1 MLRLFAAIIIM
12 MTISYGCSD
21 NNNIN
26 SAPEI
31 TYTGINKDT
40 LRQGSLGIEDTLV
53 VAFSFID
60 LDGDL
65 CGNPNNIEVIDNRTG
80 ELHVTNAIPDLPA
93 ANNGNIGNAVLQIPT
108 LCCLFDDKPA
118 CSNPEGAL
126 NSISFSI
133 TVFDAAGNESNMI
146 TTQEITII
154 CN

>member
-65 CGNPNNIEVIDNRTG
+65 SGNPNNIEVIDNRTG
-80 ELHVTNAIPDLPA
+80 ELHFTNAIPDLPA

>member
-1 MLRLFAAIIIM
+1 MLRLFIATIIL
-12 MTISYGCSD
+12 ISLNYGCSD
-21 NNNIN
+21 KNNIN
-26 SAPEI
+26 SAPQI

-65 CGNPNNIEVIDNRTG
+65 SGNPNNIEVIDNRTG

-93 ANNGNIGNAVLQIPT
+93 ANNGNVGNVVLQIPT

-118 CSNPEGAL
+118 CSNPDGAL
-126 NSISFSI
+126 DTLSFSI
-133 TVFDAAGNESNMI
+133 SVFDAEGNESNMI